1 MSLHLR
7 KLLKLTVY
15 SKKIL
20 TFNVKV
26 ENPNGDEA
34 ISGLLSHTCIV
45 SCSRG
50 HLSLYCRLHRE
61 KLKKKND

>member
-1 MSLHLR
+1 MSWGRLLGGLR
-7 KLLKLTVY
+7 DVTSSEKIIKINCLLE
-15 SKKIL
+15 KIL

-50 HLSLYCRLHRE
+50 HLSL
-61 KLKKKND
+61 

>member
-50 HLSLYCRLHRE
+50 HLSP
-61 KLKKKND
+61 